1 MTSLESLP
9 RHRALTADALRAP
22 PRYSGATVLLWRHR
36 ATLAPPCYSGAAILF
51 CVPALLC
58 GATSLLAGLIVPQR
72 HHPYGAPS
80 SQGEGGGAA
89 RRERG
94 GASRG
99 SISPIGAR
107 AELHGA
113 AQVMA
118 RRSDVCYWR
127 GLDLHTSGLQ
137 AGGCGAIETS
147 RFRSPRVFV

>member
-22 PRYSGATVLLWRHR
+22 PRYSGATVLLWRCH
-36 ATLAPPCYSGAAILF
+36 TLLF